1 MRINSKLI
9 FTVYTVIKIFISVL
23 HLPFSETITQCL
35 ILITLL
41 LLSTL
46 GVTNWMMRI
55 PLKTVVA
62 CALVTL
68 VSSLTRDDVLKDE
81 MDELRRYVK
90 VIFSYI
96 FPCFISLHQCCRF
109 QHSGKSKVMWWRIHS
124 LQEMTQKMEEMSIE
138 ISRCNELILAE
149 EGKIQ
154 RTFFK
159 IQCFSSN

>member
-1 MRINSKLI
+1 
-9 FTVYTVIKIFISVL
+9 
-23 HLPFSETITQCL
+23 
-35 ILITLL
+35 
-41 LLSTL
+41 
-46 GVTNWMMRI
+46 MMRI

-109 QHSGKSKVMWWRIHS
+109 QHSGKSKVMW
-124 LQEMTQKMEEMSIE
+124 
-138 ISRCNELILAE
+138 
-149 EGKIQ
+149 
-154 RTFFK
+154 
-159 IQCFSSN
+159 